1 MRTAPKRRKK
11 KKNTKQAWVDTWEPL
26 DNQAHDAPHSHS
38 NNHEKDGKEENK
50 RADSRYHANA
60 RCRSLTSNHD
70 RLEGQDPEEELVQ
83 RDLKAELEAKEREY
97 LRKQGKLPVWGNEDD
112 AKQLEDGDGKE
123 NPSTTPPDE
132 AIGNENHR
140 LVVHQLDADDT
151 TDDDSERDSEKTE
164 DSDEEDDTAALV
176 AELER
181 IKKERAEEAAKKAA
195 EQAAQEEKEQM
206 RRSRDENP
214 LLDLGGSEASF
225 AIKRRWDDD
234 VVFRNQARQE
244 KKAQKRFVN
253 DTVRNDFHRRFLD
266 KYIK

>member
-1 MRTAPKRRKK
+1 M
-11 KKNTKQAWVDTWEPL
+11 
-26 DNQAHDAPHSHS
+26 
-38 NNHEKDGKEENK
+38 
-50 RADSRYHANA
+50 
-60 RCRSLTSNHD
+60 
-70 RLEGQDPEEELVQ
+70 EGQDPEEELVQ

-112 AKQLEDGDGKE
+112 TKLLEEGE
-123 NPSTTPPDE
+123 NDEDPSKRPPDE
-132 AIGNENHR
+132 TIGNENHR
-140 LVVHQLDADDT
+140 LVVHQLDADDA
-151 TDDDSERDSEKTE
+151 TDDDSEGNSDETE

-195 EQAAQEEKEQM
+195 EQAAQEETEQM
-206 RRSRDENP
+206 RRSRNENP